1 MRYIGRKFVPQSTI
15 DRRVQEKDD
24 RMNAELAAF
33 RNRTS
38 NAALF
43 PKSPPAVVEVALVPD
58 PENNAIVSEPAIVPV
73 YDLKSVTSSHIPEG
87 NYPRFRK
94 PSKLDRAIVKKIA
107 RLLDAK
113 WLRRWA
119 AEVKARDR
127 WCDRMTGVRL
137 RRCLE
142 LDPLRAEA
150 HHVVSKTDSAVR
162 YDVRNGICLSLLTHD
177 AVERGL
183 FRIEGTAWFQVD
195 GVTYIDAT
203 APVTFVRT

>member
-24 RMNAELAAF
+24 RVNAELAAF
-33 RNRTS
+33 RKRTS

-73 YDLKSVTSSHIPEG
+73 AKHPGQIDEILTCE
-87 NYPRFRK
+87 YPRFRK

-150 HHVVSKTDSAVR
+150 HHLVSKTDSAVR

-183 FRIEGTAWFQVD
+183 FRIEGTAWFTVD

-203 APVTFVRT
+203 EPVVFVRT